1 MKLSKLILEAGE
13 KMYESLV
20 YIEYIDDVDTTYII
34 QLIRALPEVTV
45 VNNRSDKDDPRPR
58 GYVKIKIITRKPGAE
73 AFSSLKEVAL
83 KDITELKKFNY
94 VPENIRKNERF

>member
-1 MKLSKLILEAGE
+1 MKLSELILEAGE

-20 YIEYIDDVDTTYII
+20 YVEYADDVDITYVI

-73 AFSSLKEVAL
+73 AFSALKEIAL
-83 KDITELKKFNY
+83 KDITELRKFNY

>member
-1 MKLSKLILEAGE
+1 MKLSDIILEAGE
-13 KMYESLV
+13 KMYETLA
-20 YIEYIDDVDTTYII
+20 YIEYTGDVDITRII

-58 GYVKIKIITRKPGAE
+58 GYVKIKLITNKTGVE
-73 AFSSLKEVAL
+73 AFNNLKQNAL
-83 KDITELKKFNY
+83 NDITELNKFNF